1 MLDNT
6 GVFGASS
13 YAGDAPDGYTT
24 AVAEVVKEKEDQE
37 LAKIKE
43 RNDKI
48 KAAEDAKKAE
58 EDAKK
63 AAIKA
68 QDDAKK

>member
-13 YAGDAPDGYTT
+13 YAGDAPD
-24 AVAEVVKEKEDQE
+24 VAEVVKEKEDQE